1 MEQGIDTFVFAMR
14 TVTVIVVCLVSLRS
28 LFAQLCKKHVRLIE
42 QIRHSATNSEQGTE
56 SDDDMEHDY
65 VRGSLLCFSIVFLY
79 CVSLLYFSI
88 VFLYC
93 ISLLHFSIVF
103 LYCVSLLCFSIAFL
117 YFVSLLFFSIVFLY
131 CISLLYFSIVV
142 SLLLASGVPNC
153 GEVHIKDPLLLME
166 ICSSFLLLFLS
177 WEQAVAPW

>member
-79 CVSLLYFSI
+79 CISLLCFSIVFLNCVSLLYFSIVFLYCVSLLRFSILFLYCFSLLYFSI

-93 ISLLHFSIVF
+93 ISLLSSVYYWLLVF
-103 LYCVSLLCFSIAFL
+103 LTVGK
-117 YFVSLLFFSIVFLY
+117 
-131 CISLLYFSIVV
+131 CILKIPCY
-142 SLLLASGVPNC
+142 
-153 GEVHIKDPLLLME
+153 
-166 ICSSFLLLFLS
+166 
-177 WEQAVAPW
+177 